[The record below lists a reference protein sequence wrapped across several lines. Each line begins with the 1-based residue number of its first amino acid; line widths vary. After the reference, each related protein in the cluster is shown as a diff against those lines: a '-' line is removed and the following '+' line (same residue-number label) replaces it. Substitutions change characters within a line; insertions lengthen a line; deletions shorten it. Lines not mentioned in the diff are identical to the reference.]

1 MDRGRFDGSKGE
13 PFPSERCP
21 PLSPSMCLYTPLDS
35 IAWPGLAWP
44 RVVRPVRYGYRR
56 EIRRGLI
63 TPWALVCP
71 RNSTNGQQ
79 RGKLVGY
86 TSPVITV
93 ENEEG
98 GRGEGNR

>member
-13 PFPSERCP
+13 PFPANDA
-21 PLSPSMCLYTPLDS
+21 LLHLYTPLDS
-35 IAWPGLAWP
+35 LAWPG
-44 RVVRPVRYGYRR
+44 VVRYGYRR

-86 TSPVITV
+86 TNPSRT
-93 ENEEG
+93 G
-98 GRGEGNR
+98 GNR

>member
-1 MDRGRFDGSKGE
+1 MGRKVNLFQRTM
-13 PFPSERCP
+13 PSCT
-21 PLSPSMCLYTPLDS
+21 YTHHLIP
-35 IAWPGLAWP
+35 WPG
-44 RVVRPVRYGYRR
+44 VVRYGYRR

-86 TSPVITV
+86 TNPSRT
-93 ENEEG
+93 G
-98 GRGEGNR
+98 GNR